1 MKYNITL
8 GSAHGFKFPNGTY
21 DGLFGMLQREEVD
34 TLFFPYPLNELVMA
48 DFHAVPVFRY
58 DPVCILS
65 GVRRLYVDDDFAIAT
80 TFDSSVWLAIFVS
93 WIVTTAVTVLLY
105 HFEPSLASSRSRKT
119 FTRQLFSYLQVLLME
134 GTSMDLR
141 RASVRSAFLGWSLGS
156 ILLANLINGT
166 VKGSLVVQTPAAR
179 IDSVADVMRLRPPP
193 TPYTLKTGFL
203 EKALQESPRAEFR
216 AMHALMVSKGSFLVN
231 YMDMVSPRAFDA
243 LMAGTGVQISTEVA
257 IVEHYRAA
265 CSSSGRRF
273 HIAREPIL
281 EMMLTW
287 YSSRSL
293 PTCFLRQ
300 MELRTMWLTESG
312 LPFYRRE
319 RFLSK
324 IRSCVLSPCS
334 GGAISC
340 GQRDK
345 RRSRGL
351 PEPTTQDILVHY
363 SEVQEHEALS
373 VRDVKAAFYMPLAL
387 VAAAMVAF
395 AAELLVAA
403 RCREVLA
410 SSQKVPGSATRRGRK
425 EAWNHRNRATAPS
438 VTGNASRVVVHL
450 ENII

>member
-1 MKYNITL
+1 
-8 GSAHGFKFPNGTY
+8 
-21 DGLFGMLQREEVD
+21 
-34 TLFFPYPLNELVMA
+34 
-48 DFHAVPVFRY
+48 
-58 DPVCILS
+58 
-65 GVRRLYVDDDFAIAT
+65 
-80 TFDSSVWLAIFVS
+80 
-93 WIVTTAVTVLLY
+93 
-105 HFEPSLASSRSRKT
+105 
-119 FTRQLFSYLQVLLME
+119 
-134 GTSMDLR
+134 MDLR

-166 VKGSLVVQTPAAR
+166 VKGSLVVQTPAVR

-203 EKALQESPRAEFR
+203 EKALEESPRAEFR
-216 AMHALMVSKGSFLVN
+216 AMHALMVRKGSFLVN
-231 YMDMVSPRAFDA
+231 YMDMVSPRTFDA
-243 LMAGTGVQISTEVA
+243 LMAGTGVQVSTEVA
-257 IVEHYRAA
+257 IVEHYHAA

-324 IRSCVLSPCS
+324 IRSCVL
-334 GGAISC
+334 
-340 GQRDK
+340 RK
-345 RRSRGL
+345 RSAR
-351 PEPTTQDILVHY
+351 

-373 VRDVKAAFYMPLAL
+373 LRDVKAAFYMPLAL

-425 EAWNHRNRATAPS
+425 EAWNHRDRATAPS
-438 VTGNASRVVVHL
+438 VTGNASRLIVHL